1 MKYLANLMNRLAA
14 AVRRG
19 ILILLAVVGI
29 VTIAV
34 LSVRLLA
41 GMILLAVVP
50 VGIAVAV
57 LLVAGILVLVL
68 ATRLGKFLKK
78 ESE

>member
-14 AVRRG
+14 AVLRG
-19 ILILLAVVGI
+19 IVILLAVVG
-29 VTIAV
+29 TLTLAV
-34 LSVRLLA
+34 LLARVLA
-41 GMILLAVVP
+41 GIVPLAAVP
-50 VGIAVAV
+50 LGAVAV
-57 LLVAGILVLVL
+57 VLIVAGILVVLL